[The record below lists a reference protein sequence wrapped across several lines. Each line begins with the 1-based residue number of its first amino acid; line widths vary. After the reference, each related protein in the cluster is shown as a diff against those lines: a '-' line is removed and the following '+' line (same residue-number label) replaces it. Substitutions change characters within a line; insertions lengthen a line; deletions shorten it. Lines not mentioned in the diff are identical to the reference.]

1 MKQDCVIG
9 RLKRNKVLKKKTLT
23 VPLRSRDN
31 DYSLGSLSITL
42 YEANQPRQMAVHLG
56 RVLVQ
61 GFCLLKSTDARCLPM
76 A

>member
-9 RLKRNKVLKKKTLT
+9 RLKRSKVLKKKTST

-42 YEANQPRQMAVHLG
+42 YEANQPRQMAVHLEPG
-56 RVLVQ
+56 SGPR
-61 GFCLLKSTDARCLPM
+61 FLPSKIH
-76 A
+76 